1 MLIRGAEVEGHA
13 PLDVRVADGCIAAI
27 GPRLSRR
34 RGEPELAAGGGAL
47 LPGLHDH
54 HLHLLALAAAFDS
67 VCCGPPQVR
76 DARGLACALAAA
88 EPVAGWVRGTGY
100 HESVAG
106 PLERAALDALG
117 PALPVRVQ
125 HRSGAAWLLNSA
137 AVEALG
143 LDAGVDAPGV
153 ERDARGR
160 ASGRLFDLD
169 RWLRGRLP
177 ANAPELGRVGRRL
190 ARCGVT
196 GATDATPANGAAELA
211 ILQAAAARGELPQR
225 LRVMGTPE
233 LPDPDDPGIAR
244 GEVKLVLR
252 EVALPDFDE
261 TLARV
266 RDAHARGRGVAFH
279 CVTRAEVMLAAAVLA
294 AAGARPGDRLEH
306 ASEAPPAVL
315 ERLAALPV
323 CVVTQPGFVHARGDA
338 YAAELEPEEQAW
350 LYRGRGFLEAGVA
363 LGAGTDAPFG
373 DPDPW
378 LAMRAAVERTSAG
391 GRCLGPGE
399 RLTPEQALALF
410 TSPPE
415 APGAAPRRVAVGA
428 IADLCLLDRPWRAA
442 REKLSSGQ
450 VAATLR
456 GGRMLWRS
464 DG

>member
-1 MLIRGAEVEGHA
+1 MLIRGAEVEGRA
-13 PLDVRVADGCIAAI
+13 PLDVRLAGGRIAAI

-34 RGEPELAAGGGAL
+34 RGEPELAARGGAL

-76 DARGLACALAAA
+76 DAGGLARALAAA
-88 EPVAGWVRGTGY
+88 EPVAGWIRGTGY

-106 PLERAALDALG
+106 PLDRASLDALG

-137 AVEALG
+137 ALAALG

-160 ASGRLFDLD
+160 ATGRLFDLD

-177 ANAPELGRVGRRL
+177 ASTPDLRQAGRRL

-211 ILQAAAARGELPQR
+211 ILQAAAERGELPQR

-233 LPDPDDPGIAR
+233 LPDPGDGITR

-252 EVALPDFDE
+252 EAALPAFDE

-266 RDAHARGRGVAFH
+266 RDAHACGRGVALH

-294 AAGARPGDRLEH
+294 EAGVRPGDRLEH
-306 ASEAPPAVL
+306 ASETTPAVL

-323 CVVTQPGFVHARGDA
+323 RVVTQPGFVYARGDS
-338 YAAELEPEEQAW
+338 YAVELSPEEQAW

-415 APGAAPRRVAVGA
+415 APGAAPRRVGVGA
-428 IADLCLLDRPWRAA
+428 VADLCLLDRPWRAA
-442 REKLSSGQ
+442 RGSLSSGN

-456 GGRMLWRS
+456 DGRILWRS